1 MGFIRAFPCF
11 FPTVSFQK
19 ERREVLPYPLPSWTR
34 LFGSMLKSEAE
45 NGMEAEF

>member
-1 MGFIRAFPCF
+1 MFFRPFGFRR
-11 FPTVSFQK
+11 